1 MCGNVQ
7 KLVIV
12 IASVDTGE
20 TCERWEFKIDT
31 DDEAAVVEGGVHR
44 DEKDITSEIQAPAS
58 LSPAQVGAL
67 SRHGPLWQAIIRQI
81 TASVTFLPL
90 LTSPCTF
97 DLLVY
102 TDSSV
107 DIPVAWEE
115 SDPKYIANS
124 AEVRLRSFT
133 TKVPPSTPSCMRTY
147 LIRAWAAAF
156 QRPGCVWPQTAGAQ
170 SVQP

>member
-1 MCGNVQ
+1 MLVTCDDGLRQYLGQVLTQLSEWLMCGNVQ

-20 TCERWEFKIDT
+20 TLERWEFKIET
-31 DDEAAVVEGGVHR
+31 DKHAAAVEEGVHR
-44 DEKDITSEIQAPAS
+44 EEKAITSEI
-58 LSPAQVGAL
+58 
-67 SRHGPLWQAIIRQI
+67 QAIIRQI

-115 SDPKYIANS
+115 SDPRYIANS

-133 TKVPPSTPSCMRTY
+133 TKIHKVRVLMRFSFSSHSFVSY
-147 LIRAWAAAF
+147 F
-156 QRPGCVWPQTAGAQ
+156 F
-170 SVQP
+170 S